1 MKPVVIILLGA
12 VAAAASVG
20 AAAAEDAAA
29 GEQVF
34 SKCKACHQVGE
45 GARNNVGPV
54 LNGIVGRKAGTYP
67 DYSYSAA
74 NKDSDLTWDEAT
86 LAVYLKNPKGLVH
99 GTKKSFP
106 GLKSDEEIA
115 NVIAYLEQ
123 FGPDG
128 KKR

>member
-1 MKPVVIILLGA
+1 LLISASGSAPAPRCDGA
-12 VAAAASVG
+12 CDEACR
-20 AAAAEDAAA
+20 DHLA
-29 GEQVF
+29 G
-34 SKCKACHQVGE
+34 G
-45 GARNNVGPV
+45 
-54 LNGIVGRKAGTYP
+54 GRGGRL
-67 DYSYSAA
+67 DYSYSPP

-106 GLKSDEEIA
+106 GLKSDEDIA